1 MQCSGA
7 YLRRAAHFFCSA
19 RSSAALALVIAS
31 APAVRAQVSAA
42 PDVTVDLS
50 GVTVTDEQ
58 VAIDDL
64 VGGIALETF
73 AGSLPAGAEVDA
85 YHDDGSSGVL
95 FSVDTAVLLP
105 GGLVARP
112 EDVVRLDGGAFK
124 LVLDGSAEG
133 VPAGVGTDAVTRSGG
148 DLVLSFDATVV
159 LDGVTVEDED
169 LARFDGAVFT
179 LALDASAVGVDR
191 SLDTDAVAE
200 ISPGVFGLSFDGHGA
215 LGGVNFAD
223 EDVVSVNTSGPT
235 FALLFDA
242 SAEHAG
248 WSPADL
254 GALPEPGAPSGVA
267 AGALLLAVL
276 ARRRRAAAD

>member
-1 MQCSGA
+1 MVLALPC
-7 YLRRAAHFFCSA
+7 
-19 RSSAALALVIAS
+19 AALA
-31 APAVRAQVSAA
+31 QVAA
-42 PDVTVDLS
+42 TPDVTVDLS

-95 FSVDTAVLLP
+95 FSVDTTVSLP
-105 GGLVARP
+105 GGVVARP
-112 EDVVRLDGGAFK
+112 EDVVRLDGSFK
-124 LVLDGSAEG
+124 LVFDGSAEG
-133 VPAGVGTDAVTRSGG
+133 VPAGVGVDAVTRSG
-148 DLVLSFDATVV
+148 DDHLVLSFDETVV

-169 LARFDGAVFT
+169 IARFDGTLFT

-191 SLDTDAVAE
+191 SLDTDAVAA
-200 ISPGVFGLSFDGHGA
+200 IGPGVWALSFDGHGA
-215 LGGVNFAD
+215 LGSVNFAD
-223 EDVVSVNTSGPT
+223 EDVVQVNTSGPT

-248 WSPADL
+248 WAPADL
-254 GALPEPGAPSGVA
+254 GALPEPDAPSGVS
-267 AGALLLAVL
+267 AGALLLAML
-276 ARRRRAAAD
+276 ARRRRGAAN